1 MKHKQVGFHP
11 KKVSYLVAGL
21 FTVGVVA
28 TAQAQQ
34 NNVQAL
40 QGVVVTA
47 SGFDQSIRE
56 APASISV
63 ISRQDLEEKPFK
75 DLADA
80 LRDVE
85 GIDVRGSTGKTGNLS
100 ISIRGMPSEYTL
112 ILIDGRRQNAA
123 GDVMP
128 NGFGGANM
136 GFMPPLSAIE
146 RIEVIRGPMSTLY
159 GSEAMGGVVNII
171 TRKVAKEWGGSMTME
186 TNLPQDSDIGTL
198 NKASLYVDG
207 PLVDDLL
214 GIAIR
219 GSVSRRGTTDVTYGN
234 GESISTRGPAPVESR
249 SHNVGAKLMLTPTKN
264 QDIWL
269 DVSQDRQWFNNDECQ
284 LGNVDGQCGR
294 GAAGYKDHLRFH
306 RDEAAIGS
314 TTRFDFGTLDLS
326 LTRNQTETI
335 GRTIP
340 TAARPEGSADI
351 GLDRELK
358 ATNTIFDTKFVTPLG
373 ESHVLTVGGQY
384 WRGKL
389 VDGVVNE
396 AFKQDTYALF
406 AEDEWSLTDTLTA
419 TVGLR
424 YDHHEAFG
432 SHMSPR
438 GYLVWTPDEQWTVKG
453 GVSRGYKTPGLE
465 QLHSGISGISGQGQ
479 SVNVGNPNL
488 QPEVSTSTELGF
500 NYDSLQGWSL
510 GLTGFHNRIKDKI
523 TSGGQCDVNF
533 IASCLGVPGTST
545 YSINRDSATTKG
557 LEFNSSIYF
566 NDDWSLRLNYTY
578 TDTELKNNGRAD
590 GPLGDTP
597 EHMANATLRWEA
609 SERVSVWLQSE
620 YRGSSARFSG
630 RTQDLTGDSK
640 LEYESIGDLKS
651 YTLFNLGGSY
661 EVSNNVRLNAAIY
674 NLFDKDFL
682 ECKNWTNS
690 AGDVN
695 CASPYMQNG
704 RSTRGTVPSLG
715 RAFWLSANI
724 TF

>member
-1 MKHKQVGFHP
+1 MKQNEVGFHL
-11 KKVSYLVAGL
+11 KKISYLVGGL
-21 FTVGVVA
+21 FAIGA
-28 TAQAQQ
+28 MASAQAQQ
-34 NNVQAL
+34 ENVQAL

-128 NGFGGANM
+128 NGFGGAST

-159 GSEAMGGVVNII
+159 GSDAIGGVVNII
-171 TRKVAKEWGGSMTME
+171 TRKVAKEWGGSLNME
-186 TNLPQDSDIGTL
+186 TNLPQNSDIGAL

-219 GSVSRRGTTDVTYGN
+219 GSVQRRGSSDVTYGN
-234 GESISTRGPAPVESR
+234 GESISKRGPAPVKSR
-249 SHNVGAKLMLTPTKN
+249 AHNVGAKLTLTPTKN
-264 QDIWL
+264 QDFWL
-269 DVSQDRQWFNNDECQ
+269 DLSQDHQWFNNDECQ
-284 LGNVDGQCGR
+284 LGNVDGVCGK
-294 GAAGYKDHLRFH
+294 GVAGYKDHLRFN
-306 RDEAAIGS
+306 REEVAVGS
-314 TTRFDFGTLDLS
+314 TTRFDVGILDLS
-326 LTRNQTETI
+326 LMRNQTKTL

-340 TAARPEGSADI
+340 TAARPAGSADV

-358 ATNTIFDTKFVTPLG
+358 ATNTIFDTKFVAPVG
-373 ESHVLTVGGQY
+373 DNHMVTVGGQY
-384 WRGKL
+384 WNGKMI
-389 VDGVVNE
+389 DGVVNE
-396 AFKQDTYALF
+396 KFKQDTYALF
-406 AEDEWSLTDTLTA
+406 AEDEWNLTETLTA

-432 SHMSPR
+432 SNYSPR
-438 GYLVWTPDEQWTVKG
+438 GYLVWTPTEQWTVKG
-453 GVSRGYKTPGLE
+453 GMSRGYKTPNLE
-465 QLHSGISGISGQGQ
+465 QLHSGVSGISGQG
-479 SVNVGNPNL
+479 STITVGNPNL
-488 QPEVSTSTELGF
+488 QPEISTSTELGF
-500 NYDSLQGWSL
+500 NYDSLQGWTV

-523 TSGGQCDVNF
+523 TSGGQCGTGF
-533 IASCLGVPGTST
+533 IASCLGQPSSST
-545 YSINRDSATTKG
+545 YQINRDRATTQG
-557 LEFNSSIYF
+557 LEFNSNIYF
-566 NDDWSLRLNYTY
+566 NDDWSLRVNYTF
-578 TDTELKNNGRAD
+578 TDTELKNEGRAD

-597 EHMANATLRWEA
+597 KHMANATLRWEA
-609 SERVSVWLQSE
+609 AERVSLWLQGE

-630 RTQDLTGDSK
+630 RTQDLTGDNK
-640 LEYESIGDLKS
+640 LEYDAMGDLKG

-661 EVSNNVRLNAAIY
+661 EVSKSVRLNAAVF

-682 ECKNWTNS
+682 ECKNWRNQD
-690 AGDVN
+690 GDVN

-704 RSTRGTVPSLG
+704 RSTRGTIPSLG
-715 RAFWLSANI
+715 RAFWLSTNI